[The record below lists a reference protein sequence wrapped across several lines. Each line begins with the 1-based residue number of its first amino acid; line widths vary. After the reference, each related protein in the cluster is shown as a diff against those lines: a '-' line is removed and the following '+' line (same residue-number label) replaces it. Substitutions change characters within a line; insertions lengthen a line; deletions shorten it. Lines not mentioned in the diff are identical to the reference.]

1 MRLKKIVCRVRLDSG
16 YCPPVSLPGLP
27 NFPIYQLSNFFL
39 QLSKQ
44 KTSYL
49 CGVFGAT
56 KCERKHANQQ
66 FNTYLLICK
75 QTRKI
80 YEHSHRPMCQ
90 YIAPCV
96 ITGLNVIGYS
106 QMLIKNNYYMLF
118 IFCSKPLEVHEW
130 YRFELVIFVIKKIE
144 TKCEK

>member
-1 MRLKKIVCRVRLDSG
+1 MYECMRLYSYSTFVYELYNSVNNTTKISVLARIDKFSNL
-16 YCPPVSLPGLP
+16 PV
-27 NFPIYQLSNFFL
+27 INFFL

-118 IFCSKPLEVHEW
+118 IFCSKPLEVHE
-130 YRFELVIFVIKKIE
+130 
-144 TKCEK
+144 

>member
-1 MRLKKIVCRVRLDSG
+1 MGIPLTDVNNWVKERRPIAYPLSVLARIDKFSNL
-16 YCPPVSLPGLP
+16 PV
-27 NFPIYQLSNFFL
+27 IIFFL

-106 QMLIKNNYYMLF
+106 QMLIKNNYYAVYILF
-118 IFCSKPLEVHEW
+118 
-130 YRFELVIFVIKKIE
+130 
-144 TKCEK
+144 

>member
-1 MRLKKIVCRVRLDSG
+1 M
-16 YCPPVSLPGLP
+16 P
-27 NFPIYQLSNFFL
+27 NFIEIGGVTRKPLVDLTRNDPPRNSVLARIGKFSNLPVINFFL

-56 KCERKHANQQ
+56 KCEREHANQQ

-80 YEHSHRPMCQ
+80 YEHSHRPMCK

-106 QMLIKNNYYMLF
+106 QMLIKNNYYAVYILF
-118 IFCSKPLEVHEW
+118 
-130 YRFELVIFVIKKIE
+130 
-144 TKCEK
+144 